1 MYKRQVNEIEQAIEA
16 ARRSEVVIVVVG
28 GSSARDFKTSYK
40 ETGAAV
46 AEEGSVS
53 DMECGEGF
61 DRASLSLLCLLYT
74 SNQLPPKETEP
85 YVDYFVR
92 QCYTT
97 GSAQSLQSK
106 FDQLS
111 SWCPPE
117 KFVATEQ
124 MGWYRCV

>member
-1 MYKRQVNEIEQAIEA
+1 MGNYFGPQSGTGKLL
-16 ARRSEVVIVVVG
+16 IV
-28 GSSARDFKTSYK
+28 DFY
-40 ETGAAV
+40 
-46 AEEGSVS
+46 
-53 DMECGEGF
+53 
-61 DRASLSLLCLLYT
+61 
-74 SNQLPPKETEP
+74 NQLPPKETEP

-124 MGWYRCV
+124 MGWYWQMVESNLRKPMEIK